1 MKTYV
6 IHLGTVQN
14 LIDYLYMLGNYSFTG
29 IVMAGGTVVKTEDIL
44 LLFDCC
50 SSGTFVLT
58 VQGCEEREL
67 VRMERYLEDYGL
79 ICRARKI
86 A

>member
-6 IHLGTVQN
+6 IHSDTVQN
-14 LIDYLYMLGNYSFTG
+14 LKDYLYMLENYSFTG
-29 IVMAGGTVVKTEDIL
+29 IVMTGGSVVQPEDIL

-50 SSGTFVLT
+50 SSGTFILKVEE
-58 VQGCEEREL
+58 CEEQEL
-67 VRMERYLEDYGL
+67 ERMERYLDDCGL
-79 ICRARKI
+79 ICGDKRA